1 MTEFELAEEVEDEPE
16 EFDLS
21 DKFDQTDKAIAK
33 LIDQVA
39 RLANKLDEHMKE
51 HDAHHVA
58 MLSKKDGSY
67 EVPKRP
73 HMDKFDL
80 HDC

>member
-51 HDAHHVA
+51 PDAHHVA
-58 MLSKKDGSY
+58 MLSKKDG
-67 EVPKRP
+67 
-73 HMDKFDL
+73 
-80 HDC
+80 